1 MTQTVKE
8 TVSLGFKKQEM
19 EEFVIDERDTLET
32 RYTAV
37 RSCIH
42 REPDLD
48 VLAPITNKDYKSASP
63 SRKAPSKVTCTVVGV
78 EATSSLSHT

>member
-1 MTQTVKE
+1 MK
-8 TVSLGFKKQEM
+8 
-19 EEFVIDERDTLET
+19 EFVINERDTLET

-48 VLAPITNKDYKSASP
+48 VLAPITSNDYKPASP
-63 SRKAPSKVTCTVVGV
+63 CKAPSKVTCTVVDV
-78 EATSSLSHT
+78 ELTSSLSHT